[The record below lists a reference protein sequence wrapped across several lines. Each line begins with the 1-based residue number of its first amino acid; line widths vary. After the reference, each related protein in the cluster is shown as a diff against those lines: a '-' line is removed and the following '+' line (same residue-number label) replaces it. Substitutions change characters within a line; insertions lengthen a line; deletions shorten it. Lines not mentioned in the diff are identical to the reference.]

1 MTEYEAYIQLIMM
14 LGLVISM
21 PFFYRACFL
30 VGKLFIL
37 KFFPPKYLTIEVKH
51 LDGSVELTKVKIS
64 DNEALVN
71 ALLHST
77 GRQLS

>member
-1 MTEYEAYIQLIMM
+1 MTEYEAYIKLIMM
-14 LGLVISM
+14 LGLVLSM
-21 PFFYRACFL
+21 PFFYRVCFL
-30 VGKLFIL
+30 LGKIFIL
-37 KFFPPKYLTIEVKH
+37 KFFPPKYLTIEVKR

-64 DNEALVN
+64 DNEALVD

>member
-21 PFFYRACFL
+21 PFFYRVCFL
-30 VGKLFIL
+30 IGKILIL
-37 KFFPPKYLTIEVKH
+37 KFFPPKYLTIEVKR
-51 LDGSVELTKVKIS
+51 LDGSIELTKVNIS

-71 ALLHST
+71 ALIHST

>member
-21 PFFYRACFL
+21 PFFYRVCFL
-30 VGKLFIL
+30 IGKLFVL
-37 KFFPPKYLTIEVKH
+37 KFFPPKYLTVEVKR
-51 LDGSVELTKVKIS
+51 LDGSIELTKVKIS
-64 DNEALVN
+64 DNEALVD